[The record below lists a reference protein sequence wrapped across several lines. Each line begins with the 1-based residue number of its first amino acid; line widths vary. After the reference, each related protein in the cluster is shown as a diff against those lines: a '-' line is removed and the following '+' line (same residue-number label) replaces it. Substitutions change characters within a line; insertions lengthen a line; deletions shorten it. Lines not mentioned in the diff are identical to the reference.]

1 MSTNNNMSLNEL
13 MVAVAGDNISDL
25 NLDLTSKIMVAGVG
39 GAGGN
44 AINHMQTM
52 GIERV
57 NFVACNTDKQAL
69 ANCNVP
75 NKVQM
80 GRGEGAG
87 NDPNVGRELAIES
100 EEQLRSLLTTSD
112 TRMLFIA
119 AGMGGGTG
127 TGASP
132 VIAKLTHDMDILT
145 VANVTSPLL
154 WEGPT
159 RYDQAQR
166 GIEEL
171 RKYVDS
177 LLVIDNESII
187 EQFGN
192 LPMSKA
198 FSKADD
204 ILASA
209 TKGIAEIITV
219 ESAFIRVDFAD
230 LKRVMSG
237 SGRAHMGVAS
247 AEGENRA
254 KEAARKSLCSP
265 LLNSN
270 LISGAKKILLNV
282 AASNIDDIS
291 YDEAME
297 VLNYIQSYASYKD
310 DAGVEHKADIIWGV
324 SAKPMP
330 EGYMEVVVVATGFNE
345 DNNVTPLEPILPPI
359 KPILPTGDDED
370 EDTVIVSK
378 VEEKP
383 SVLQTPRRNEGVP
396 AVLERKQSK
405 YTNIEAELR
414 IPSYKRRNM
423 ELVVRNDDG
432 VSRRKQELRD
442 DNIDIPAPAN
452 DNKLF

>member
-1 MSTNNNMSLNEL
+1 MIEKMEDLMNEL
-13 MVAVAGDNISDL
+13 SMPKQASSIITVI
-25 NLDLTSKIMVAGVG
+25 GVG

-44 AINHMQTM
+44 ALNYMWRM
-52 GIERV
+52 GIKDV
-57 NFVACNTDKQAL
+57 NFLACNTDQGAL
-69 ANCNVP
+69 DNLDIPAE
-75 NKVQM
+75 NKIVM
-80 GRGEGAG
+80 GPGLGAG
-87 NDPNVGRELAIES
+87 NDPDRGRELAMES
-100 EEQLRSLLTTSD
+100 IDQIRQHLEARKTK
-112 TRMLFIA
+112 MVFIA

-132 VIAKLTHDMDILT
+132 VIAKLAHEMGLLT
-145 VANVTSPLL
+145 VANVTLPLL
-154 WEGPT
+154 WEGTT
-159 RYDQAQR
+159 RCEQAAR
-166 GIEEL
+166 GVEEL
-171 RKYVDS
+171 RKYADS
-177 LLVIDNESII
+177 LLVINNESIR
-187 EQFGN
+187 EMYGK
-192 LPMSKA
+192 LPVSKA
-198 FSKADD
+198 FGKADD

-209 TKGIAEIITV
+209 TKGIAELITV
-219 ESAFIRVDFAD
+219 KTAFIRVDFAD
-230 LKRVMSG
+230 LEKVMRG

-247 AEGENRA
+247 ADGEGRA
-254 KEAARKSLCSP
+254 LEAARRSLCSP

-324 SAKPMP
+324 SAKPMQ
-330 EGYMEVVVVATGFNE
+330 EGYLEVVVVATGFNE
-345 DNNVTPLEPILPPI
+345 DNNVTPLEPIIPI
-359 KPILPTGDDED
+359 MPIIPTGEAEDDEV
-370 EDTVIVSK
+370 VIVNK

-383 SVLQTPRRNEGVP
+383 SGLQAPPRPAGVP

>member
-1 MSTNNNMSLNEL
+1 MVREKINEKMEDLMNEL
-13 MVAVAGDNISDL
+13 SMPKQASSIITVI
-25 NLDLTSKIMVAGVG
+25 GVG

-44 AINHMQTM
+44 ALNYMWRM
-52 GIERV
+52 GIKDV
-57 NFVACNTDKQAL
+57 NFLACNTDQGAL
-69 ANCNVP
+69 DNLDIPAE
-75 NKVQM
+75 NKIVM
-80 GRGEGAG
+80 GPGLGAG
-87 NDPNVGRELAIES
+87 NDPDRGRELAMES
-100 EEQLRSLLTTSD
+100 IDQIRQHLEARKTK
-112 TRMLFIA
+112 MVFIA

-132 VIAKLTHDMDILT
+132 VIAKLAHEMGLLT
-145 VANVTSPLL
+145 VANVTLPLL
-154 WEGPT
+154 WEGTT
-159 RYDQAQR
+159 RCEQAAR
-166 GIEEL
+166 GVEEL
-171 RKYVDS
+171 RKYADS
-177 LLVIDNESII
+177 LLVINNESIR
-187 EQFGN
+187 EMYGK
-192 LPMSKA
+192 LPVSKA
-198 FSKADD
+198 FGKADD

-209 TKGIAEIITV
+209 TKGIAELITV
-219 ESAFIRVDFAD
+219 KTAFIRVDFAD
-230 LKRVMSG
+230 LERVMRG

-247 AEGENRA
+247 AEGEGRA
-254 KEAARKSLCSP
+254 LEAARRSLCSP

-345 DNNVTPLEPILPPI
+345 DNNVTPLEPIIPI
-359 KPILPTGDDED
+359 MPIMPTGEADDE
-370 EDTVIVSK
+370 EIEVVK

-383 SVLQTPRRNEGVP
+383 SGLQAPQRPAGVP

>member
-1 MSTNNNMSLNEL
+1 MNEL
-13 MVAVAGDNISDL
+13 SMPKQASSIITVI
-25 NLDLTSKIMVAGVG
+25 GVG

-44 AINHMQTM
+44 ALNHMWRM
-52 GIERV
+52 GIKDV
-57 NFVACNTDKQAL
+57 NFLACNTDQGAL
-69 ANCNVP
+69 DNLDIPAE
-75 NKVQM
+75 NKIVM
-80 GRGEGAG
+80 GPGLGAG
-87 NDPNVGRELAIES
+87 NDPDRGRDLAMEALDDIRQHLES
-100 EEQLRSLLTTSD
+100 RKTK
-112 TRMLFIA
+112 MVFIA

-132 VIAKLTHDMDILT
+132 VIAKLAHEMGLLT
-145 VANVTSPLL
+145 VANVTLPLL
-154 WEGPT
+154 WEGTT
-159 RYDQAQR
+159 RCEQAAR
-166 GIEEL
+166 GVEEL
-171 RKYVDS
+171 RKYADS
-177 LLVIDNESII
+177 LLVINNESIR
-187 EQFGN
+187 EMYGK
-192 LPMSKA
+192 LPVSKA
-198 FSKADD
+198 FGKADD

-209 TKGIAEIITV
+209 TKGIAELITV
-219 ESAFIRVDFAD
+219 KTAFIRVDFAD
-230 LKRVMSG
+230 LERVMRG

-247 AEGENRA
+247 AEGEGRA
-254 KEAARKSLCSP
+254 LEAARRSLCSP

-282 AASNIDDIS
+282 AAANIDDIS

-297 VLNYIQSYASYKD
+297 VLNYIQSYASCKD

-345 DNNVTPLEPILPPI
+345 DNNVTPLEPIFPEIHPI
-359 KPILPTGDDED
+359 GDVEEDED
-370 EDTVIVSK
+370 EVVVSK

-383 SVLQTPRRNEGVP
+383 LIQTPVRPAGVP

-432 VSRRKQELRD
+432 VPRRKQELRD
-442 DNIDIPAPAN
+442 DNVEVPSPAN

>member
-1 MSTNNNMSLNEL
+1 MVREKINEKMEDLMNEL
-13 MVAVAGDNISDL
+13 SMPKQASSIITVI
-25 NLDLTSKIMVAGVG
+25 GVG

-44 AINHMQTM
+44 ALNYMWRM
-52 GIERV
+52 GIKDV
-57 NFVACNTDKQAL
+57 NFLACNTDQGAL
-69 ANCNVP
+69 DNLDIPAE
-75 NKVQM
+75 NKIVM
-80 GRGEGAG
+80 GPGLGAG
-87 NDPNVGRELAIES
+87 NDPDRGRELAMES
-100 EEQLRSLLTTSD
+100 IDQIRQHLEARKTK
-112 TRMLFIA
+112 MVFIA

-132 VIAKLTHDMDILT
+132 VIAKLAHEMGLLT
-145 VANVTSPLL
+145 VANVTLPLL
-154 WEGPT
+154 WEGTT
-159 RYDQAQR
+159 RCEQAAR
-166 GIEEL
+166 GVEEL
-171 RKYVDS
+171 RKYADS
-177 LLVIDNESII
+177 LLVINNESIR
-187 EQFGN
+187 EMYGK
-192 LPMSKA
+192 LPVSKA
-198 FSKADD
+198 FGKADD

-209 TKGIAEIITV
+209 TKGIAELITV
-219 ESAFIRVDFAD
+219 KTAFIRVDFAD
-230 LKRVMSG
+230 LERVMRG

-247 AEGENRA
+247 AEGEGRA
-254 KEAARKSLCSP
+254 LEAARRSLCSP

-324 SAKPMP
+324 SAKPMQ
-330 EGYMEVVVVATGFNE
+330 EGYLEVVVVATGFNE
-345 DNNVTPLEPILPPI
+345 DNNVTPLEPIIPI
-359 KPILPTGDDED
+359 MPIMPTGEADDE
-370 EDTVIVSK
+370 EIEVVK

-383 SVLQTPRRNEGVP
+383 SGLQAPQRPAGVP

>member
-1 MSTNNNMSLNEL
+1 MVREKINEKMEDLMNEL
-13 MVAVAGDNISDL
+13 SMPKQASSIITVI
-25 NLDLTSKIMVAGVG
+25 GVG

-44 AINHMQTM
+44 ALNYMWRM
-52 GIERV
+52 GIKDV
-57 NFVACNTDKQAL
+57 NFLACNTDQGAL
-69 ANCNVP
+69 DNLDIPAE
-75 NKVQM
+75 NKIVM
-80 GRGEGAG
+80 GPGLGAG
-87 NDPNVGRELAIES
+87 NDPDRGRELAMES
-100 EEQLRSLLTTSD
+100 IDQIRQHLEARKTK
-112 TRMLFIA
+112 MVFIA

-132 VIAKLTHDMDILT
+132 VIAKLAHEMGLLT
-145 VANVTSPLL
+145 VANVTLPLL
-154 WEGPT
+154 WEGTT
-159 RYDQAQR
+159 RCEQAAR
-166 GIEEL
+166 GVEEL
-171 RKYVDS
+171 RKYADS
-177 LLVIDNESII
+177 LLVINNESIR
-187 EQFGN
+187 EMYGK
-192 LPMSKA
+192 LPVSKA
-198 FSKADD
+198 FGKADD

-209 TKGIAEIITV
+209 TKGIAELITV
-219 ESAFIRVDFAD
+219 KTAFIRVDFAD
-230 LKRVMSG
+230 LEKVMRG

-247 AEGENRA
+247 ADGEGRA
-254 KEAARKSLCSP
+254 LEAARRSLCSP

-324 SAKPMP
+324 SAKPMQ
-330 EGYMEVVVVATGFNE
+330 EGYLEVVVVATGFNE
-345 DNNVTPLEPILPPI
+345 DNNVTPLEPIMPI
-359 KPILPTGDDED
+359 MPTGEADDE
-370 EDTVIVSK
+370 EIEIVK

-383 SVLQTPRRNEGVP
+383 SGLQAPPRPAGVP

-442 DNIDIPAPAN
+442 DNIDIPTPAN

>member
-1 MSTNNNMSLNEL
+1 MNE
-13 MVAVAGDNISDL
+13 ISVPKQQASSII
-25 NLDLTSKIMVAGVG
+25 TVIGVG

-44 AINHMQTM
+44 ALNHMWRM
-52 GIERV
+52 GIKDV
-57 NFVACNTDKQAL
+57 NFLACNTDQGAL
-69 ANCNVP
+69 DNLDIPAE
-75 NKVQM
+75 NKIVM
-80 GRGEGAG
+80 GPGLGAG
-87 NDPNVGRELAIES
+87 NDPDRGRELAMES
-100 EEQLRSLLTTSD
+100 IDQIRDHLEARKTK
-112 TRMLFIA
+112 MVFIA

-132 VIAKLTHDMDILT
+132 VIAKLAHEMGLLT
-145 VANVTSPLL
+145 VANVTLPLL
-154 WEGPT
+154 WEGTT
-159 RYDQAQR
+159 RCEQAAR
-166 GIEEL
+166 GVEEL
-171 RKYVDS
+171 RKYADS
-177 LLVIDNESII
+177 LLVINNESIR
-187 EQFGN
+187 EMYGK
-192 LPMSKA
+192 LPVSKA
-198 FSKADD
+198 FGKADD

-209 TKGIAEIITV
+209 TKGIAELITV
-219 ESAFIRVDFAD
+219 KTAFIRVDFAD
-230 LKRVMSG
+230 LERVMRG

-247 AEGENRA
+247 AEGEGRA
-254 KEAARKSLCSP
+254 LEAARRSLCSP

-297 VLNYIQSYASYKD
+297 VLNYIQSYASFKD

-324 SAKPMP
+324 SAKPMQ
-330 EGYMEVVVVATGFNE
+330 EGYLEVVVVATGFNE
-345 DNNVTPLEPILPPI
+345 DNNVTPLEPIIPI
-359 KPILPTGDDED
+359 MPIMPTGEADDE
-370 EDTVIVSK
+370 EIEVVK

-383 SVLQTPRRNEGVP
+383 SGLQAPQRPAGVP

>member
-1 MSTNNNMSLNEL
+1 MVREKINEKMEDLMNEL
-13 MVAVAGDNISDL
+13 SMPKQASSIITVI
-25 NLDLTSKIMVAGVG
+25 GVG

-44 AINHMQTM
+44 ALNYMWRM
-52 GIERV
+52 GIKDV
-57 NFVACNTDKQAL
+57 NFLACNTDQGAL
-69 ANCNVP
+69 DNLDIPAE
-75 NKVQM
+75 NKIVM
-80 GRGEGAG
+80 GPGLGAG
-87 NDPNVGRELAIES
+87 NDPDRGRELAMES
-100 EEQLRSLLTTSD
+100 IDQIRQHLEARKTK
-112 TRMLFIA
+112 MVFIA

-132 VIAKLTHDMDILT
+132 VIAKLAHEMGLLT
-145 VANVTSPLL
+145 VANVTLPLL
-154 WEGPT
+154 WEGTT
-159 RYDQAQR
+159 RCEQAAR
-166 GIEEL
+166 GVEEL
-171 RKYVDS
+171 RKYADS
-177 LLVIDNESII
+177 LLVINNESIR
-187 EQFGN
+187 EMYGK
-192 LPMSKA
+192 LPVSKA
-198 FSKADD
+198 FGKADD

-209 TKGIAEIITV
+209 TKGIAELITV
-219 ESAFIRVDFAD
+219 KTAFIRVDFAD
-230 LKRVMSG
+230 LERVMRG

-247 AEGENRA
+247 AEGEGRA
-254 KEAARKSLCSP
+254 LEAARRSLCSP

-324 SAKPMP
+324 SAKPMQ
-330 EGYMEVVVVATGFNE
+330 EGYLEVVVVATGFNE
-345 DNNVTPLEPILPPI
+345 DNNVTPLEPIIPI
-359 KPILPTGDDED
+359 MPIMPTGEADDE
-370 EDTVIVSK
+370 EIEVVK
-378 VEEKP
+378 VEEK
-383 SVLQTPRRNEGVP
+383 SSGLQAPQRPAGVP

>member
-1 MSTNNNMSLNEL
+1 MVREKINEKMEDLMNEL
-13 MVAVAGDNISDL
+13 SMPKQASSIITVI
-25 NLDLTSKIMVAGVG
+25 GVG

-44 AINHMQTM
+44 ALNYMWRM
-52 GIERV
+52 GIKDV
-57 NFVACNTDKQAL
+57 NFLACNTDQGAL
-69 ANCNVP
+69 DNLDIPAE
-75 NKVQM
+75 NKIVM
-80 GRGEGAG
+80 GPGLGAG
-87 NDPNVGRELAIES
+87 NDPDRGRELAMES
-100 EEQLRSLLTTSD
+100 IDQIRQHLEARKTK
-112 TRMLFIA
+112 MVFIA

-132 VIAKLTHDMDILT
+132 VIAKLAHEMGLLT
-145 VANVTSPLL
+145 VANVTLPLL
-154 WEGPT
+154 WEGTT
-159 RYDQAQR
+159 RCEQAAR
-166 GIEEL
+166 GVEEL
-171 RKYVDS
+171 RKYADS
-177 LLVIDNESII
+177 LLVINNESIR
-187 EQFGN
+187 EMYGK
-192 LPMSKA
+192 LPVSKA
-198 FSKADD
+198 FGKADD

-209 TKGIAEIITV
+209 TKGIAELITV
-219 ESAFIRVDFAD
+219 KTAFIRVDFAD
-230 LKRVMSG
+230 LEKVMRG

-247 AEGENRA
+247 ADGEGRA
-254 KEAARKSLCSP
+254 LEAARRSLCSP

-324 SAKPMP
+324 SAKPMQ
-330 EGYMEVVVVATGFNE
+330 EGYLEVVVVATGFNE
-345 DNNVTPLEPILPPI
+345 DNNVTPLEPIIPI
-359 KPILPTGDDED
+359 MPIMPTGEADDE
-370 EDTVIVSK
+370 EIEIVK

-383 SVLQTPRRNEGVP
+383 SGLQAPPRPAGVP

-442 DNIDIPAPAN
+442 DNIDIPTPAN

>member
-1 MSTNNNMSLNEL
+1 MVREKINEKMEDLMNEL
-13 MVAVAGDNISDL
+13 SMPKQASSIITVI
-25 NLDLTSKIMVAGVG
+25 GVG

-44 AINHMQTM
+44 ALNYMWRM
-52 GIERV
+52 GIKDV
-57 NFVACNTDKQAL
+57 NFLACNTDQGAL
-69 ANCNVP
+69 DNLDIPAE
-75 NKVQM
+75 NKIVM
-80 GRGEGAG
+80 GPGLGAG
-87 NDPNVGRELAIES
+87 NDPDRGRELAMES
-100 EEQLRSLLTTSD
+100 IDQIRDHLEARKTK
-112 TRMLFIA
+112 MVFIA

-132 VIAKLTHDMDILT
+132 VIAKLAHEMGLLT
-145 VANVTSPLL
+145 VANVTLPLL
-154 WEGPT
+154 WEGTT
-159 RYDQAQR
+159 RCEQAAR
-166 GIEEL
+166 GVEEL
-171 RKYVDS
+171 RKYADS
-177 LLVIDNESII
+177 LLVITNESIR
-187 EQFGN
+187 EMYGK
-192 LPMSKA
+192 LPVSKA
-198 FSKADD
+198 FGKADD

-209 TKGIAEIITV
+209 TKGIAELITV
-219 ESAFIRVDFAD
+219 KTAFIRVDFAD
-230 LKRVMSG
+230 LERVMRG

-247 AEGENRA
+247 AEGEGRA
-254 KEAARKSLCSP
+254 LEAARRSLCSP

-324 SAKPMP
+324 SAKPMQ
-330 EGYMEVVVVATGFNE
+330 EGYLEVVVVATGFNE
-345 DNNVTPLEPILPPI
+345 DNNVTPLEPIIPI
-359 KPILPTGDDED
+359 MPIMPTGEADDE
-370 EDTVIVSK
+370 EIEVVK
-378 VEEKP
+378 VEEK
-383 SVLQTPRRNEGVP
+383 SSGLQAPQRPAGVP

>member
-1 MSTNNNMSLNEL
+1 MVREKINEKMEDLMNEL
-13 MVAVAGDNISDL
+13 SMPKQASSIITVI
-25 NLDLTSKIMVAGVG
+25 GVG

-44 AINHMQTM
+44 ALNYMWRM
-52 GIERV
+52 GIKDV
-57 NFVACNTDKQAL
+57 NFLACNTDQGAL
-69 ANCNVP
+69 DNLDIPAE
-75 NKVQM
+75 NKIVM
-80 GRGEGAG
+80 GPGLGAG
-87 NDPNVGRELAIES
+87 NDPDRGRELAMES
-100 EEQLRSLLTTSD
+100 IDQIRQHLEARKTK
-112 TRMLFIA
+112 MVFIA

-132 VIAKLTHDMDILT
+132 VIAKLAHEMGLLT
-145 VANVTSPLL
+145 VANVTLPLL
-154 WEGPT
+154 WEGTT
-159 RYDQAQR
+159 RCEQAAR
-166 GIEEL
+166 GVEEL
-171 RKYVDS
+171 RKYADS
-177 LLVIDNESII
+177 LLVINNESIR
-187 EQFGN
+187 EMYGK
-192 LPMSKA
+192 LPVSKA
-198 FSKADD
+198 FGKADD

-209 TKGIAEIITV
+209 TKGIAELITV
-219 ESAFIRVDFAD
+219 KTAFIRVDFAD
-230 LKRVMSG
+230 LERVMRG

-247 AEGENRA
+247 AEGEGRA
-254 KEAARKSLCSP
+254 LEAARRSLCSP

-345 DNNVTPLEPILPPI
+345 DNNVTPLEPIFPEIHPI
-359 KPILPTGDDED
+359 GDVED
-370 EDTVIVSK
+370 EDDGEVIVSK

>member
-1 MSTNNNMSLNEL
+1 MEDLMNEL
-13 MVAVAGDNISDL
+13 SMPKQASSIITVI
-25 NLDLTSKIMVAGVG
+25 GVG

-44 AINHMQTM
+44 ALNYMWRM
-52 GIERV
+52 GIKDV
-57 NFVACNTDKQAL
+57 NFLACNTDQGAL
-69 ANCNVP
+69 DNLDIPAE
-75 NKVQM
+75 NKIVM
-80 GRGEGAG
+80 GPGLGAG
-87 NDPNVGRELAIES
+87 NDPDRGRELAMES
-100 EEQLRSLLTTSD
+100 IDQIRDHLEARKTK
-112 TRMLFIA
+112 MVFIA

-132 VIAKLTHDMDILT
+132 VIAKLAHEMGLLT
-145 VANVTSPLL
+145 VANVTLPLL
-154 WEGPT
+154 WEGTT
-159 RYDQAQR
+159 RCEQAAR
-166 GIEEL
+166 GVEEL
-171 RKYVDS
+171 RKYADS
-177 LLVIDNESII
+177 LLVINNESIR
-187 EQFGN
+187 EMYGK
-192 LPMSKA
+192 LPVSKA
-198 FSKADD
+198 FGKADD

-209 TKGIAEIITV
+209 TKGIAELITV
-219 ESAFIRVDFAD
+219 KTAFIRVDFAD
-230 LKRVMSG
+230 LERVMRG

-247 AEGENRA
+247 AEGEGRA
-254 KEAARKSLCSP
+254 LEAARRSLCSP

-345 DNNVTPLEPILPPI
+345 DNNVTPLEPIFPEIHPI
-359 KPILPTGDDED
+359 GDVED
-370 EDTVIVSK
+370 EDDGEVIVSK